1 MEPIPISEQV
11 WPEGILPLVSI
22 CSITYNHEPFIRECI
37 EGFLMQKTTFP
48 VEILL
53 HDDASTDNT
62 ANIIRE
68 YEAKYPNIIKP
79 IYQSEN
85 QYSQGIGISMTYQ
98 FPRAKGKYIALCEGD
113 DYWTDPLKL
122 QKQVD
127 FLEANPEYSLC
138 VGGFESINVY
148 TNEKKRVVITSKKIN
163 LNNSSNGYTLC
174 PDNAK
179 FKWLT
184 KTLTAV
190 FVNNR
195 EVLVKNLSKYK
206 YRRDTHLFYHL
217 LKTGKGFYFTEVLGV
232 YRIHQGG
239 VNSMKHEEVK
249 MNIAYNIYS
258 ELYDANKDE
267 FTRYKKFHVA
277 CNLFHYY
284 LFNRPENIS
293 LKKTFSYLKEAIK
306 VMKIFKE
313 THYIFYTFIP
323 PKLKK
328 LLKSLK
334 HLQVKIT
341 P

>member
-1 MEPIPISEQV
+1 
-11 WPEGILPLVSI
+11 
-22 CSITYNHEPFIRECI
+22 
-37 EGFLMQKTTFP
+37 MQKTTFP